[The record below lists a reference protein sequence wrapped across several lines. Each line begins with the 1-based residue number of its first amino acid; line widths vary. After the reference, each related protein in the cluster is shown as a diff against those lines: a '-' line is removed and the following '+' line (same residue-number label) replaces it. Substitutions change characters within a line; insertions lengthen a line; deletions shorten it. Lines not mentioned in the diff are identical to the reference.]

1 MNKAEFLQKL
11 RAALSGLPQSDI
23 EEKVGFYSEMIDD
36 RMEDGLSEE
45 EAVATVGSVEEI
57 VREIVADIPLAKIAK
72 EKIKP
77 KRKMRVWEIILLI
90 LGSPIWLSLLI
101 AVFAVILSAY
111 ACIWSA
117 IAAFWSGFVA
127 LVAACLGGVVMGVW
141 VMVAGTFPMGVLLL
155 GGGLLSGG
163 LAIFAFFGCLAA
175 TKGVAILTKKFV
187 LWMKTRLFRKES
199 EA

>member
-11 RAALSGLPQSDI
+11 RAALNGLPQSDI

-36 RMEDGLSEE
+36 RMEDGLPEE

-77 KRKMRVWEIILLI
+77 KRRMRAWEIVLLI

-101 AVFAVILSAY
+101 AAFAVLISVY

-117 IAAFWSGFVA
+117 IAVFWSAFAV
-127 LVAACLGGVVMGVW
+127 LAAGLLAGLAAGVW
-141 VMVAGTFPMGVLLL
+141 MFVTGMLPAGFLLL
-155 GGGLLSGG
+155 GGGLVSGG

>member
-1 MNKAEFLQKL
+1 MNKTEFLEKL
-11 RAALSGLPQSDI
+11 RAALSSLPQSDI

-57 VREIVADIPLAKIAK
+57 VREIVADIPLSKIAK

-77 KRKMRVWEIILLI
+77 KRKMRAWEIVLLI

-101 AVFAVILSAY
+101 AAFAVLISVY

-117 IAAFWSGFVA
+117 IAVFWSAFA
-127 LVAACLGGVVMGVW
+127 TLAAVFLFGITVGIW
-141 VMVAGTFPMGVLLL
+141 TMVAGTFPVGVLLL
-155 GGGLLSGG
+155 GGGLASGG
-163 LAIFAFFGCLAA
+163 LAIFSFIGCLAA
-175 TKGVAILTKKFV
+175 TKGVAILTKNIV
-187 LWMKTRLFRKES
+187 IWTKTKLFRKES
-199 EA
+199 KA

>member
-11 RAALSGLPQSDI
+11 RAALSGLPQSDV
-23 EEKVGFYSEMIDD
+23 EEKVEFYSEMIDD

-57 VREIVADIPLAKIAK
+57 VREIVADIPLSKIAK

-77 KRKMRVWEIILLI
+77 KRKMRAWEIILLI

-117 IAAFWSGFVA
+117 IAAFWSGFAA
-127 LVAACLGGVVMGVW
+127 LVGVCLGGFVMGIW
-141 VMVAGTFPMGVLLL
+141 VMISGSFPVGLLL
-155 GGGLLSGG
+155 FGGGLLSGG
-163 LAIFAFFGCLAA
+163 LAVFAFFGCHAA
-175 TKGVAILTKKFV
+175 TKGVIFLTKRLV
-187 LWMKTRLFRKES
+187 LWTKERLFRKES